1 MIGMII
7 WKHLGDAGMLLSF
20 QVALFGAVQEK
31 TIHETSICGSCRLSM
46 LNDSK
51 DWSPAIISET
61 PGIFLAASL
70 FVFDACPPVLR
81 VKLSQLLAV

>member
-1 MIGMII
+1 
-7 WKHLGDAGMLLSF
+7 
-20 QVALFGAVQEK
+20 
-31 TIHETSICGSCRLSM
+31 M